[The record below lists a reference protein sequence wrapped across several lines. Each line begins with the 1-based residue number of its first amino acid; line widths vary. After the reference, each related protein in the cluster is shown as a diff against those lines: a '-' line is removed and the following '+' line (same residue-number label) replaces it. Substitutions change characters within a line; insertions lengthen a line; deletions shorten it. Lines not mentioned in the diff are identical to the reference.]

1 MNKGTTPKT
10 FRIPNDII
18 ADIEKV
24 AKENNTTF
32 SKEGLSRLSNKGK
45 ENKKI
50 PVILAKTQTII
61 NLCMEGVKKG
71 TIEPI
76 QKAQEVE
83 KKLWAK
89 TMISSK

>member
-32 SKEGLSRLSNKGK
+32 SKEGISRLSNKGK
-45 ENKKI
+45 ENKNI
-50 PVILAKTQTII
+50 
-61 NLCMEGVKKG
+61 GYG
-71 TIEPI
+71 
-76 QKAQEVE
+76 
-83 KKLWAK
+83 
-89 TMISSK
+89 